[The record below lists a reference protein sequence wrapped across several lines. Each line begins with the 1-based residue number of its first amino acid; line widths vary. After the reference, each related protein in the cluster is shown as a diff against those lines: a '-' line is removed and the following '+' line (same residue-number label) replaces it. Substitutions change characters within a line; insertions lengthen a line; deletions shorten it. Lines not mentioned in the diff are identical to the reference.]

1 MNILEINQ
9 NISGR
14 RKVKIVLH
22 EIYPNISKW
31 NENGITWFEQY
42 TRDNADTIKGMP
54 LVLKL
59 ILML

>member
-31 NENGITWFEQY
+31 NENGITWLEQY
-42 TRDNADTIKGMP
+42 TRDNADTIKVR
-54 LVLKL
+54 L
-59 ILML
+59 